1 MKDLTIAKK
10 MISIKHSA
18 GSRGISF
25 DMTFRKV
32 KQLMTRKTCYYT
44 GVTFGGE
51 NIRSFDR
58 VDNDKGY
65 IDSNVVACTTHIN
78 SLKGHLTRKDIKNL
92 NKRLERFLEKQ
103 KLVLQKQQI

>member
-1 MKDLTIAKK
+1 MKDLAVAKK

-18 GSRGISF
+18 GHRGISF
-25 DMTFRKV
+25 DMSFRKV

-51 NIRSFDR
+51 NVRSFDR
-58 VDNDKGY
+58 VDNNVGY

-78 SLKGHLTRKDIKNL
+78 SLKGHLSIRDIRNL
-92 NKRLERFLEKQ
+92 NKRLERFLEKN
-103 KLVLQKQQI
+103 KAVV